1 MIQYIDKSVLVAE
14 IEKRKRRN
22 VLNEGAFEED
32 IDILSFINTL
42 EVKEVDLDA
51 ELEHYKEE
59 QNIRY
64 EEDINMFEFAKHFFE
79 LGLRVNGYHQ
89 AEKDNELTWEDMREL
104 YIIFADVDV
113 GIELCKTDIQAE
125 TIGYYQEVLK
135 RFKAYKGEEV

>member
-1 MIQYIDKSVLVAE
+1 MIQYIDKSSLVAE
-14 IEKRKRRN
+14 IEKRKHRN

-64 EEDINMFEFAKHFFE
+64 EAKHFFE